1 MKDSYERTILNITEF
16 QQEDVIV
23 TSTVDPLEP
32 DNVPKGKFMAPI
44 R

>member
-1 MKDSYERTILNITEF
+1 MKDSYERTELYITEF

-23 TSTVDPLEP
+23 TSGEDPVINAP
-32 DNVPKGKFMAPI
+32 RDRYMAPI

>member
-1 MKDSYERTILNITEF
+1 MRESYERTEFEITEF

-23 TSTVDPLEP
+23 TSGEDPVI
-32 DNVPKGKFMAPI
+32 DAPKDRYMVPI